1 MSEENDSSRR
11 PSVGVG
17 KRYDSLVEYPEP
29 VAPAEPEKER
39 LELTPDED
47 PLGEKL
53 GRIPSNPGVYLLK
66 DRAGKVLYVGK
77 AKSLRPRVRSYFRTS
92 GEVEGDG
99 RFQVRFL
106 MKRVR
111 DFETLVTSSEKEAL
125 ILENNLIKQYKPRYN
140 IRLKDDKSYLSIK
153 VTTQHAWPRI
163 FTTRKIVKDGSRY
176 FGPFSSAVA
185 ARETLDIVEKHFLLR
200 NCTEHNFK
208 NRSRPCL
215 QYQIKRCLAP
225 CVLPVSQS
233 DYRER
238 VRQAILF
245 IEGKQDELLAEL
257 QQKMAEKSDALE
269 FEAAAKIR
277 DQIQAVEKTLEK
289 QRMVSH
295 WGSDQDVFGL
305 YREGGFIEVQVLFV
319 RQGKLTASQSY
330 SLEDLEFPDEE
341 VMAALLTQFYQGH
354 RFIPDEILL
363 PVELDDRELRE
374 DYLRENKGKRVSI
387 LSPQRGAKSEL
398 VEMARENARQSFSE
412 RHDQAKAREKML
424 QELQSK
430 LRLRNYPQ
438 RIECFDI
445 SMLHGAQAVGSM
457 VTFVNG
463 EPDKSRYRHYRIRS
477 IDASSGGDDF
487 GMMLEVL
494 KRRFTRGNQEE
505 DLPDLVVVDGG
516 KGQLAMALAAMAEV
530 GVKGVEA
537 VGLAKMRV
545 QSAPRSAEIER
556 SEERVF
562 LPGQSN
568 PVILKRNSNAL
579 FLLQRVRDEAHRFAI
594 THHKKLRARQT
605 LFSALDRIP
614 GVGGARKRALLR
626 AFGSIK
632 RIEKATLDELLKVPS
647 MNEKTAQEILQ
658 SLRSDLE

>member
-1 MSEENDSSRR
+1 MTIDS
-11 PSVGVG
+11 
-17 KRYDSLVEYPEP
+17 
-29 VAPAEPEKER
+29 
-39 LELTPDED
+39 
-47 PLGEKL
+47 EKL
-53 GRIPSNPGVYLLK
+53 TNLPSRPGVYLMRDEK
-66 DRAGKVLYVGK
+66 GKVIYVGK
-77 AKSLRPRVRSYFRTS
+77 AKDLRGRVRAYFHS
-92 GEVEGDG
+92 PDG
-99 RFQVRFL
+99 RCQVEFL
-106 MKRVR
+106 VRRVA
-111 DFETLVTSSEKEAL
+111 DIETLVTSSDKEAL

-153 VTTQHAWPRI
+153 VTTQHPWPRI
-163 FTTRKIVKDGSRY
+163 FTTRKIVKDGNRY

-185 ARETLDIVEKHFLLR
+185 ARETLDIIEKHFLLR

-225 CVLPVSQS
+225 CVLPVSQEE
-233 DYRER
+233 YRER
-238 VRQAILF
+238 VRQAMLF
-245 IEGKQDELLAEL
+245 IEGKQNELVAEL
-257 QQKMAEKSDALE
+257 KQRMAAKSAALE

-289 QRMVSH
+289 QRMVAH

-319 RQGKLTASQSY
+319 RQGKLTGSQSY

-341 VMAALLTQFYQGH
+341 VMGALLTQFYQGQ

-363 PVELDDRELRE
+363 PVELEDSEVREE
-374 DYLRENKGKRVSI
+374 YLRENKGKRVAI
-387 LSPQRGAKSEL
+387 FCPQRGDKKEL

-412 RHDQAKAREKML
+412 RHDQDKAREKML
-424 QELQSK
+424 HELQLK

-438 RIECFDI
+438 RIECYDI
-445 SMLHGAQAVGSM
+445 SMLHGAHAVGSM

-494 KRRFTRGNQEE
+494 KRRFTRGKSEG

-516 KGQLAMALAAMAEV
+516 KGQLAMALAALAEV

-562 LPGQSN
+562 LPRQSN

-605 LFSALDRIP
+605 LFSALDAIP

-632 RIEKATLDELLKVPS
+632 RIEEATLEDLLKVPS
-647 MNEKTAQEILQ
+647 MNEKTAREILQ
-658 SLRSDLE
+658 SLHAASP